1 MQNGSTRWHL
11 AGALAIAFINNPLVA
26 AQTDIGVDPKHA
38 LIDTLITID
47 DKPRQVLMGFG
58 ASQPRDQQI
67 LFKRYGAARVAQLSD
82 RVYADLGMNLVRLW
96 VRSDAHISV
105 SQMKS
110 VFYNSYVDNGY
121 LGILKA
127 SGVEQVLLAP
137 ARGESAPAESM
148 QEYASKLATFIREI
162 YDERDV
168 RIDVTGIANEP
179 RGFSP
184 EQLSESA
191 KLLRRELDSRRLTDV
206 GIIGPEWASADGYAG
221 KAVLAMKTD
230 PDSWAGLQAVATH
243 SYNMGAN
250 PIMENLIAG
259 SGKEYWMTEAGRGL
273 PRALDDSG
281 RAIATEEEP
290 GDTAEAA
297 TTAARF
303 LSDMNHSV
311 THWIWFIGIGAYDQH
326 PNKDSGQVLA
336 RPDDRT
342 GGIKYNTK
350 YYYLKQLRTVFDIG
364 ALFYGAESAREKRMG
379 WTYGQKPAVTV
390 AMAQNSDQSWGIGVI
405 NTTGIRGSRISQF
418 FPASSYSVA
427 IKLPRAASRLQFQIF
442 RSKRDGYA
450 AETTIRADR
459 SGYLN
464 VLVAP
469 HELVTLRSR

>member
-11 AGALAIAFINNPLVA
+11 AGALAIALVSNPVVA
-26 AQTDIGVDPKHA
+26 VQTDIGADPKHA
-38 LIDTLITID
+38 LVGTRITID
-47 DKPRQVLMGFG
+47 DKPKQVFRGFG

-67 LFKRYGAARVAQLSD
+67 LFKHYGARHVAALSD

-96 VRSDAHISV
+96 VHSHAQIPV
-105 SQMKS
+105 SEMKAK
-110 VFYNSYVDNGY
+110 FYQAYMDNDY
-121 LGILKA
+121 LDIIKA

-137 ARGESAPAESM
+137 TRGITPPTESV

-162 YDERDV
+162 YDERGV

-179 RGFSP
+179 EGFTP
-184 EQLSESA
+184 EQLSDSVR
-191 KLLRRELDSRRLTDV
+191 LLRRELDSRGLASV
-206 GIIGPEWASADGYAG
+206 GIIAPEWPNADGFAG
-221 KAVLAMKTD
+221 RAVEAIKSNA
-230 PDSWAGLQAVATH
+230 DSWAALQAVATH

-250 PIMENLIAG
+250 TLMENLIAG
-259 SGKEYWMTEAGRGL
+259 TDKEYWMTEAGRGL
-273 PRALDDSG
+273 PRAVDDHG
-281 RAIATEEEP
+281 KQIITEEEP

-297 TTAARF
+297 ITAARF

-311 THWIWFIGIGAYDQH
+311 THWIWAIGIGAYDQH

-364 ALFYGAESAREKRMG
+364 AVFYGSESAREKRMG